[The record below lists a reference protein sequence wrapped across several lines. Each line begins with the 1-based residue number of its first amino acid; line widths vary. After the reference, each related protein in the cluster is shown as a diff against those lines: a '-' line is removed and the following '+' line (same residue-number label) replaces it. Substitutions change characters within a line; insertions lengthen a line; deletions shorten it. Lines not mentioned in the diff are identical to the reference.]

1 MPITAT
7 LDPTLAQRVPGQPGR
22 VERFLHW
29 LLPRAPGRPAE
40 IGSFAAM
47 MGADP
52 GDPVLF
58 AEWLAAEENL
68 ARRDSEPS

>member
-7 LDPTLAQRVPGQPGR
+7 LDSNLAQRVPGQPGR
-22 VERFLHW
+22 VGRLLQW
-29 LLPRAPGRPAE
+29 LLPRAAGRPAE
-40 IGSFAAM
+40 IGSFAAA

-58 AEWLAAEENL
+58 AAWLAAEENL
-68 ARRDSEPS
+68 ARRESEPS